1 MNPVGGK
8 ENGRGNPQLKLKRK
22 TPTEI

>member
-8 ENGRGNPQLKLKRK
+8 ENGHGNPQLKLKRK